1 MLNSGIVLE
10 VCLYKTENEKQNPV
24 SWKKQKHVNK
34 HDNKHAIKCI
44 KYFLSGKS
52 HAFNYDQVL
61 YMFY

>member
-1 MLNSGIVLE
+1 MLNDGLVLE
-10 VCLYKTENEKQNPV
+10 VCLLKTENKKQNPV
-24 SWKKQKHVNK
+24 SLNKKHANK

-44 KYFLSGKS
+44 KCFLSGKS